1 MNCNNK
7 DNVWKRYDADMK
19 WYEHIREDVLA
30 AAEEAGVS
38 TRQLLRLEL
47 GFEEIL
53 VNIISYAYEVP
64 GFVWVK
70 TSEEGGCFRLEFADY
85 GKPFDPFE
93 KDRRP
98 SEDIPLEKREAGGYG
113 IFLVKK
119 NFRSVDYKYE
129 ELFGH
134 MANHI
139 SMLLDK
145 G

>member
-1 MNCNNK
+1 MSNNSEES
-7 DNVWKRYDADMK
+7 WKRYAADMK
-19 WYEHIREDVLA
+19 WYEHIREDVLS
-30 AAEEAGVS
+30 AAENGGVS
-38 TRQLLRLEL
+38 PRQLLRLEL

-70 TSEEGGCFRLEFADY
+70 VSDEGECFRLEFADH
-85 GKPFDPFE
+85 GKPFDPLA

-98 SEDIPLEKREAGGYG
+98 REDVPLEERDPGGYG

-119 NFRSVDYKYE
+119 NFKLVEYRYE

-139 SMLLDK
+139 SLVLDK
-145 G
+145 

>member
-1 MNCNNK
+1 MAGTK
-7 DNVWKRYDADMK
+7 SGSWIRYDAEMK

-38 TRQLLRLEL
+38 SRQQLRLEL

-53 VNIISYAYEVP
+53 VNIISYAYDDP

-70 TSEEGGCFRLEFADY
+70 TSEEGECFRIDFADH
-85 GKPFDPFE
+85 GKPFEPLA

-98 SEDIPLEKREAGGYG
+98 PDDMPLEKRKPGGYG

-119 NFRSVDYKYE
+119 NFKSIEYRYE
-129 ELFGH
+129 ELFGK
-134 MANHI
+134 MANHL
-139 SMLLDK
+139 SLLLDK
-145 G
+145 E